1 MTCNKLQTLAERR
14 PFDVWL
20 PVYESLDIIQ
30 RCQLNISAQTHGDF
44 N

>member
-1 MTCNKLQTLAERR
+1 MTCIKLQTLAERS

-30 RCQLNISAQTHGDF
+30 CCQLNISAHSDL